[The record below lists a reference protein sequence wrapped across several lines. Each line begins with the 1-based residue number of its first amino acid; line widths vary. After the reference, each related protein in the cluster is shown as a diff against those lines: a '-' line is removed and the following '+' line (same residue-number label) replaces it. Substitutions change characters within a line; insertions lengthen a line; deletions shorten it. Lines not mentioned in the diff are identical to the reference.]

1 MGIFIEAC
9 AFLEQHLDAMQNTL
23 GSDRWSKTLKCMQAI
38 KLSPLLIVTEGQ
50 V

>member
-1 MGIFIEAC
+1 MGIFIEES

-23 GSDRWSKTLKCMQAI
+23 GIDRWSKTLKCMQAI
-38 KLSPLLIVTEGQ
+38 KLSPPLIGTEAQ